1 MLRVVLCNCSPDESE
16 DLARALV
23 SEKYAACVNILT
35 GVKSF
40 YEWDGELCEDVEHT
54 LLIKTTD
61 ARVGELKARLESLHS
76 YDVPEIIAL
85 ESTDVLESYAE
96 WVRDQTS

>member
-1 MLRVVLCNCSPDESE
+1 MLRVVLCNCSPDESD

-23 SEKYAACVNILT
+23 EKKLAACVNILS

-40 YEWDGELCEDVEHT
+40 YEWEGELCEEIEHT
-54 LLIKTTD
+54 LLIKTTQE
-61 ARVGELKARLESLHS
+61 RVEELKSTLASLHS

-85 ESTDVLESYAE
+85 ETTDVLESYAE

>member
-1 MLRVVLCNCSPDESE
+1 MLRVVLCNCSPDESA

-23 SEKYAACVNILT
+23 EKKLAACVNILS

-40 YEWDGELCEDVEHT
+40 YEWDGELCEDLEHT
-54 LLIKTTD
+54 LLIKTTPERLD
-61 ARVGELKARLESLHS
+61 ELKSTLASLHS

-85 ESTDVLESYAE
+85 ETTDVLESYGQ
-96 WVRDQTS
+96 WVRDQTN

>member
-1 MLRVVLCNCSPDESE
+1 MLHVVLCNCSPDES
-16 DLARALV
+16 DALAKALV
-23 SEKYAACVNILT
+23 EKRLAACVNILS

-40 YEWDGELCEDVEHT
+40 YEWDGELCEDLEHT
-54 LLIKTTD
+54 LLIKTTPE
-61 ARVGELKARLESLHS
+61 RLEELKSTLESLHS

-96 WVRDQTS
+96 WVRDQTC

>member
-16 DLARALV
+16 SLARALV
-23 SEKYAACVNILT
+23 EKKLAACVNILR

-40 YEWDGELCEDVEHT
+40 YEWDGELCEDDEHT
-54 LLIKTTD
+54 LLIKTTSE
-61 ARVGELKARLESLHS
+61 RVGELKSTLSSLHS

-85 ESTDVLESYAE
+85 ETTDVLESYGQ

>member
-1 MLRVVLCNCSPDESE
+1 MLQVVLCNCSPDESE

-23 SEKYAACVNILT
+23 EKKLAACVNILP

-40 YEWDGELCEDVEHT
+40 YEWDGELCEEVEHT
-54 LLIKTTD
+54 LLIKTTTE
-61 ARVGELKARLESLHS
+61 RVDELKATLESLHS